1 MDSRYAIVAG
11 RSCGSCTLC
20 CRLPEIDA
28 FSKPA
33 NVPCSNCIHARGCA
47 IYQDRP
53 QLCRDFLC
61 LWMISEGLTEEW
73 HPSHSHMMIYA
84 QGPQITVLVDPAYPD
99 AWRHEPY
106 ISQLRQWASDASLAG
121 GYVIVFAG
129 EEVSKISPTEMTQQP
144 HSRSYSS

>member
-33 NVPCSNCIHARGCA
+33 NVQCSNCIEGRGCA
-47 IYQDRP
+47 IYQNRP

-61 LWMISEGLTEEW
+61 LWMISDGLSEEW

-84 QGPQITVLVDPAYPD
+84 QGQQITILVDPTHPD
-99 AWRHEPY
+99 AWRQEPY
-106 ISQLRQWASDASLAG
+106 LSQLRRWANDAALVG

-129 EEVSKISPTEMTQQP
+129 EEISKIAPAE
-144 HSRSYSS
+144 